1 MDNGN
6 FGRKDRLLKERRH
19 DVYRNR
25 SKLPQASLCTECGA
39 AFCGGRWTWEH
50 PSHCQNETL
59 CPACR
64 RVREHMPAGEVMI
77 SGPFFMTHHDEIM
90 NLVRN
95 IEKSEKTTH
104 PLERIM
110 ELKDQPESM
119 MVTTTG
125 MHLANGIGRALASAY
140 KGSMEVKYLD
150 GEHYVKV
157 CWTR

>member
-1 MDNGN
+1 MDKGY

-25 SKLPQASLCTECGA
+25 SKLPQDSICTECGA
-39 AFCGGRWTWEH
+39 AFCGGRWTWEQ
-50 PSHCQNETL
+50 PYNCQNETL

-77 SGPFFMTHHDEIM
+77 SGTFFTNHHDEIV

-95 IEKSEKTTH
+95 IEKTETFAH

-110 ELKDQPESM
+110 QVDDQSDSM

-125 MHLANGIGRALASAY
+125 MHLANGIGRALRSAY
-140 KGSMEVKYLD
+140 KGEMEITYLD
-150 GEHYVKV
+150 GENYVKV
-157 CWTR
+157 SWTR

>member
-1 MDNGN
+1 MDKGC

-25 SKLPQASLCTECGA
+25 SKLPQASLCTECGV
-39 AFCGGRWTWEH
+39 AFCDGRWTWER
-50 PSHCQNETL
+50 PYRCQNETL

-64 RVREHMPAGEVMI
+64 RVREHMPAGEVTI
-77 SGPFFMTHHDEIM
+77 SGQFFRAHHDEIM

-95 IEKSEKTTH
+95 IERVESNSH

-110 ELKDQPESM
+110 EVNDQPESM
-119 MVTTTG
+119 LVTTTG
-125 MHLANGIGRALASAY
+125 MHLANGIGRALRSAY
-140 KGSMEVKYLD
+140 KGAMQIEYLD
-150 GEHYVKV
+150 GENYVKV